1 MSELLFDMEADQATA
16 SSIEKMDNTGLASV
30 AEIARAVRNQEDLV
44 NKLDDELKEAKREL
58 LKLTDEDL
66 PAMLLELGLSSFELE
81 DGSKVTVRPTYGAH
95 IKAENKATAFDWLRQ
110 NGFDDIIKNTVSCNF
125 GRGED
130 QEASQFIDYAQ
141 GLGYAA
147 EQASLNR
154 MREWEWVISVKMTW
168 RSLSSKFYHAKTQLW
183 MTSIMQKRAISLIP
197 YRIRSTLVRQV
208 YVSYLALISG
218 VILSGFLGA
227 LVAALL

>member
-16 SSIEKMDNTGLASV
+16 SSIEKMDNPGLASV

-66 PAMLLELGLSSFELE
+66 PSMLLELGLNSFELE

-110 NGFDDIIKNTVSCNF
+110 NEFDDIIKNTVSCNF

-130 QEASQFIDYAQ
+130 QEASAFFDYAQ

-147 EQASLNR
+147 EQKTDVHPSTLKAF
-154 MREWEWVISVKMTW
+154 VKERVLKGETFPMET
-168 RSLSSKFYHAKTQLW
+168 FGAFVGQHAKITRKK
-183 MTSIMQKRAISLIP
+183 S
-197 YRIRSTLVRQV
+197 
-208 YVSYLALISG
+208 
-218 VILSGFLGA
+218 
-227 LVAALL
+227 

>member
-16 SSIEKMDNTGLASV
+16 SSIEKMDNTGLASI

-147 EQASLNR
+147 EQ
-154 MREWEWVISVKMTW
+154 
-168 RSLSSKFYHAKTQLW
+168 KTDVHH
-183 MTSIMQKRAISLIP
+183 
-197 YRIRSTLVRQV
+197 STLKAFVKERVQNGETFPMELFGA
-208 YVSYLALISG
+208 YVGQRANIARKKS
-218 VILSGFLGA
+218 
-227 LVAALL
+227 

>member
-16 SSIEKMDNTGLASV
+16 SSIEKMDNTGLASI

-44 NKLDDELKEAKREL
+44 NKLDDELKEANREL

-147 EQASLNR
+147 EQ
-154 MREWEWVISVKMTW
+154 
-168 RSLSSKFYHAKTQLW
+168 KTDVHH
-183 MTSIMQKRAISLIP
+183 
-197 YRIRSTLVRQV
+197 STLKAFVKERVQNGETFPMELFGA
-208 YVSYLALISG
+208 YVGQRANIARKKS
-218 VILSGFLGA
+218 
-227 LVAALL
+227 

>member
-147 EQASLNR
+147 EQ
-154 MREWEWVISVKMTW
+154 
-168 RSLSSKFYHAKTQLW
+168 KTDVHH
-183 MTSIMQKRAISLIP
+183 
-197 YRIRSTLVRQV
+197 STLKAFVKERVQNGETFPMELFGA
-208 YVSYLALISG
+208 YVGQRANIARKKS
-218 VILSGFLGA
+218 
-227 LVAALL
+227 

>member
-1 MSELLFDMEADQATA
+1 MSELLLNMEADQATA
-16 SSIEKMDNTGLASV
+16 SSIEKVANTGLASV
-30 AEIARAVRNQEDLV
+30 AEIARAVRNQEGLV
-44 NKLDDELKEAKREL
+44 GKLEDQLKEAKREL

-130 QEASQFIDYAQ
+130 QEASQFIEYAQ

-147 EQASLNR
+147 EQ
-154 MREWEWVISVKMTW
+154 
-168 RSLSSKFYHAKTQLW
+168 KTDVH
-183 MTSIMQKRAISLIP
+183 P
-197 YRIRSTLVRQV
+197 STLKAFVKERVQNGEAFPMELFGA
-208 YVSYLALISG
+208 YVGQRATIARKKS
-218 VILSGFLGA
+218 
-227 LVAALL
+227 

>member
-147 EQASLNR
+147 EQ
-154 MREWEWVISVKMTW
+154 
-168 RSLSSKFYHAKTQLW
+168 KTDVDH
-183 MTSIMQKRAISLIP
+183 
-197 YRIRSTLVRQV
+197 STLKAFVKERVQNGETFPMELFGA
-208 YVSYLALISG
+208 YVGQRANIARKKS
-218 VILSGFLGA
+218 
-227 LVAALL
+227 

>member
-44 NKLDDELKEAKREL
+44 NKLDDELKEANREL

-147 EQASLNR
+147 EQ
-154 MREWEWVISVKMTW
+154 
-168 RSLSSKFYHAKTQLW
+168 KTDVHH
-183 MTSIMQKRAISLIP
+183 
-197 YRIRSTLVRQV
+197 STLKAFVKERVQNGETFPMELFGA
-208 YVSYLALISG
+208 YVGQRANIARKKS
-218 VILSGFLGA
+218 
-227 LVAALL
+227 